1 MLCPALEARSITL
14 QEGELKYTFATGL
27 HGQLN
32 ISIIRFQQQLGMESQ
47 IVAAICK
54 YILVEKLCENAI
66 FLTSGLQDGLLAF
79 STVALTITVPKMDD
93 KWRQRV
99 GAYVW
104 MTCIIFVF
112 SCLMNL
118 FKLKNGAYPFRL
130 LF

>member
-1 MLCPALEARSITL
+1 M
-14 QEGELKYTFATGL
+14 
-27 HGQLN
+27 
-32 ISIIRFQQQLGMESQ
+32 
-47 IVAAICK
+47 AAICK
-54 YILVEKLCENAI
+54 LKYKEKRRCANFI
-66 FLTSGLQDGLLAF
+66 IVIDGLLAF
-79 STVALTITVPKMDD
+79 STVALAITVPKMDD

-118 FKLKNGAYPFRL
+118 FKLKNGSYPFRL